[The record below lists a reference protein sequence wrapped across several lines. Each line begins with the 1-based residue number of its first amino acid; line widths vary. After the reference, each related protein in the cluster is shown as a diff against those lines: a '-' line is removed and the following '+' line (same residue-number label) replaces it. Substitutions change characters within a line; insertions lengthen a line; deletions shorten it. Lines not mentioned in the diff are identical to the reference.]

1 MNIRKDKFW
10 IVIKENGKLAVEQEA
25 NDAPTVFNSRKE
37 AKDYAAQ
44 IVTEAVGEYSAYV
57 LGVEDI
63 LSCKIDAVRTEP
75 QTREV
80 VRDSE
85 VSV

>member
-10 IVIKENGKLAVEQEA
+10 IVIKENGSLTVELDTIESLAV
-25 NDAPTVFNSRKE
+25 FGSRKE
-37 AKDYAAQ
+37 AKDHASQ
-44 IVTEAVGEYSAYV
+44 LVTESVGKYNAYV

-75 QTREV
+75 QTREI

-85 VSV
+85 AL